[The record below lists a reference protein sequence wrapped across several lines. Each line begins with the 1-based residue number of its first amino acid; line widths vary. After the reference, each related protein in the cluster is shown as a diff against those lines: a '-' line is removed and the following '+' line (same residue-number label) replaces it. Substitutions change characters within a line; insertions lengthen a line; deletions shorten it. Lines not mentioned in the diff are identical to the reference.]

1 MNALATDQAK
11 RLAEMIYADNRLRD
25 KVTSGLFIGKGK
37 DKDKKDFRQ
46 VMQPD
51 GIIENS
57 ATRRYRSRCAL
68 QEMSIFGVLLHK
80 P

>member
-11 RLAEMIYADNRLRD
+11 RLAEMIYADNRLSD
-25 KVTSGLFIGKGK
+25 KVTAGLFIGKE
-37 DKDKKDFRQ
+37 KDKKDFRQ
-46 VMQPD
+46 VMEPD

>member
-1 MNALATDQAK
+1 MNALAPDQAK
-11 RLAEMIYADNRLRD
+11 RLAEMIYADNRLSD
-25 KVTSGLFIGKGK
+25 KVTAGLFIGKE
-37 DKDKKDFRQ
+37 KDKKDFRQ
-46 VMQPD
+46 VMEPD